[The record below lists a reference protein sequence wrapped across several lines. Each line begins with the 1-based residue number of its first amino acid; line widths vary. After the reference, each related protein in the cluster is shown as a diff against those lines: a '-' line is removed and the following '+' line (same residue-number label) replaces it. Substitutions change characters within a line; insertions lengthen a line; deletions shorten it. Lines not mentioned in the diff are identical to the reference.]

1 MRRERGM
8 EKGKRD
14 AARENQK
21 VRIGQR
27 KERKGKKKKNITIK
41 RNNFVEEDLKE
52 KVKSFLT
59 DKLKAEVKVQS
70 AQIINKR
77 EEKNQRRIVRLAE
90 WENKINIMAK
100 KELNKSIYIEKK
112 ERPERR
118 GMCRTSYKRNGKRT
132 QEKG

>member
-8 EKGKRD
+8 EKGKRN

-27 KERKGKKKKNITIK
+27 KERKGRKKKNIMIK

-52 KVKSFLT
+52 KVKSFLA

-77 EEKNQRRIVRLAE
+77 EEKSQRGIAE
-90 WENKINIMAK
+90 
-100 KELNKSIYIEKK
+100 
-112 ERPERR
+112 
-118 GMCRTSYKRNGKRT
+118 
-132 QEKG
+132 